1 MNRQLGFG
9 ILLLTIA
16 SNLGIVQSVGAQP
29 TGSISIEINELRNR
43 EGNVC
48 LKLFNSSEGF
58 PNEDE
63 SALQKIC
70 LPIENSTVTEPAPT
84 PSDPSEDSTESSTED
99 LEDSTEGSTER
110 TPASEA
116 PAQAVP
122 PLESDNADPTTE
134 SITASANSSEST
146 FRYTFENLP
155 YGNYAIAIYHDR
167 NSNERLN
174 RGLFGMPEEGYGFS
188 NDAPANLGPADFDD
202 AVFAL
207 DSTDTTIHIKMR
219 YP

>member
-1 MNRQLGFG
+1 MIRQLGFSL
-9 ILLLTIA
+9 LLLTIA
-16 SNLGIVQSVGAQP
+16 SHLGIVQSVGAQP
-29 TGSISIEINELRNR
+29 MGSISIEINELRNR

-70 LPIENSTVTEPAPT
+70 LPIEDSTVTEPAPT
-84 PSDPSEDSTESSTED
+84 PADPMEDSTEN
-99 LEDSTEGSTER
+99 LEDSTEDSTDR
-110 TPASEA
+110 PPASGT

-122 PLESDNADPTTE
+122 PLESDSAEPTTE
-134 SITASANSSEST
+134 SITVSANSSDST

-155 YGNYAIAIYHDR
+155 YGDYAIAIYHDR